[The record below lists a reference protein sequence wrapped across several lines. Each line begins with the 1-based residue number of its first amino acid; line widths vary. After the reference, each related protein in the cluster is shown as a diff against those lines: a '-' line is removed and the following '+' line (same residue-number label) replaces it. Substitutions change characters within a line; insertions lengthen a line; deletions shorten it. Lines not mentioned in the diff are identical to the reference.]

1 MLHGQQIA
9 FVFIIDNNSN
19 MMPEMK
25 NRIWDH
31 EKLVNKFLRN
41 EVCVMG
47 RKTHELTGWKGPKS
61 WVLTRDK
68 NWRRIGIGTISSLDD
83 IHLHTD
89 TDIVYILGGSSLFNK
104 LKNNVDIMHMFVINN
119 KEGSVKFPKLT
130 MKEWKPIDY
139 KNSNIWSYGHLEKKE
154 IIENRDYLFD

>member
-1 MLHGQQIA
+1 MLHGQKIIY
-9 FVFIIDNNSN
+9 VSIIDNQSK
-19 MMPEMK
+19 MMPHLK
-25 NRIWDH
+25 TRIWH
-31 EKLVNKFLRN
+31 HQKLINGLLAN
-41 EVCVMG
+41 ETCIIG
-47 RKTHELTGWKGPKS
+47 RRTFDITRWKGPKS

-68 NWRRIGIGTISSLDD
+68 KWRRIGIGTISSLDD
-83 IHLHTD
+83 IHLHTE
-89 TDIVYILGGSSLFNK
+89 TDIVYILGGASLFNK

>member
-1 MLHGQQIA
+1 MNIIVIGDIMLDINYQSEITRQA
-9 FVFIIDNNSN
+9 
-19 MMPEMK
+19 PEADIPIY
-25 NRIWDH
+25 NI
-31 EKLVNKFLRN
+31 L
-41 EVCVMG
+41 
-47 RKTHELTGWKGPKS
+47 
-61 WVLTRDK
+61 
-68 NWRRIGIGTISSLDD
+68 GTN
-83 IHLHTD
+83 
-89 TDIVYILGGSSLFNK
+89 YILGGASLFNK